1 MNGSREMRI
10 LVIDDEQSILRT
22 FKLRLTQWG
31 HRVLLASDG
40 DSGLEILREEPCDV
54 VITDLKMGGLPGE
67 EVVRRISSENSGTEV
82 LVITGFATV
91 ESAVEVMK
99 SGATDFLVKPLN
111 FDQVRLVL
119 DKIEKQ
125 RSLRDE
131 NQQLRDRVN
140 ELRLQLAEQH
150 SLQNLVGK
158 SKPMQEVVD
167 LIVSVAPLDCTVT
180 IYGETGTGKEMVAR
194 AIHQLSPR
202 SSENMVTVDC
212 GTLTETLLESELFG
226 YEKGAFTG
234 AVKTRRGRFELA
246 DRGTIF
252 LDEVANA
259 SVSVQKRLLRI
270 VQEKT
275 FERLGGESSIHTDVR
290 IIAASNR
297 DLAAMVREGS
307 FREDLFYR
315 LNVVPI
321 HMPPLRER
329 KEDLPLL
336 ARHFLDQYARR
347 IGREPPDLAPEA
359 IEQIMRYTW
368 PGNVRELA
376 HVMERSVIT
385 SAENVIRTIP
395 FLDAVERV
403 AVQSPGAV
411 SLDPPLKD
419 QITALELDYLT
430 SALEAFRGRIK
441 EVSLRSGFDERTIR
455 RKMRLYGLHK
465 EDFK

>member
-1 MNGSREMRI
+1 MRI

-40 DSGLEILREEPCDV
+40 DSGLEIVHKEPCDV
-54 VITDLKMGGLPGE
+54 VITDLKMGGVPGE
-67 EVVRRISSENSGTEV
+67 EVVRRISSESSGTEV
-82 LVITGFATV
+82 VVITGFATV

-140 ELRLQLAEQH
+140 ELKLKLAEQN

-158 SKPMQEVVD
+158 SKPMQEVMD

-234 AVKTRRGRFELA
+234 AVRTRRGRFELA
-246 DRGTIF
+246 HRGTIF

-259 SVSVQKRLLRI
+259 SPRVQKRLLRI

-275 FERLGGESSIHTDVR
+275 FERLGGESSVHTDVR

-321 HMPPLRER
+321 HMPPLRDR
-329 KEDLPLL
+329 TADLPLL
-336 ARHFLDQYARR
+336 ARHFLDLYARE
-347 IGREPPDLAPEA
+347 IGREPPNLSPEA
-359 IEQIMRYTW
+359 IEQIMQYAW

-376 HVMERSVIT
+376 HVMERLVIT
-385 SAENVIRTIP
+385 SSENVIRRIL
-395 FLDAVERV
+395 FLEPAEPPPLQNPGV
-403 AVQSPGAV
+403 A

-419 QITALELDYLT
+419 QITALEMDYLT
-430 SALEAFRGRIK
+430 SALEACRGRIK
-441 EVSLRSGFDERTIR
+441 EVSQRSGLDERTVR

>member
-1 MNGSREMRI
+1 MRI

-40 DSGLEILREEPCDV
+40 DSGMEMLHKEPCDV
-54 VITDLKMGGLPGE
+54 VITDLKMRGLPGE
-67 EVVRRISSENSGTEV
+67 EVVRRIDSEKPGTEV
-82 LVITGFATV
+82 VVITGFATV
-91 ESAVEVMK
+91 ECAVEVMK

-140 ELRLQLAEQH
+140 ALRLQLAEQN
-150 SLQNLVGK
+150 SNQNLVGK
-158 SKPMQEVVD
+158 SKPMQEVLD

-202 SSENMVTVDC
+202 ASQNMVTVDC

-234 AVKTRRGRFELA
+234 AVRMRRGRFELA

-259 SVSVQKRLLRI
+259 SPRVQKRLLRI

-275 FERLGGESSIHTDVR
+275 FERLGGESSLHTDVR

-297 DLAAMVREGS
+297 DLADMAREGT

-321 HMPPLRER
+321 HLPPLRDR
-329 KEDLPLL
+329 TEDLPLL
-336 ARHFLDQYARR
+336 ARHFLDKYAREM
-347 IGREPPDLAPEA
+347 GREPPDISAEA
-359 IEQIMRYTW
+359 IEQIMQYAW

-376 HVMERSVIT
+376 HVMERLVIT
-385 SAENVIRTIP
+385 SSEKVIRRIP
-395 FLDAVERV
+395 FLEAAEPPP
-403 AVQSPGAV
+403 VQNPGAA

-419 QITALELDYLT
+419 QITALEMDYLT
-430 SALEAFRGRIK
+430 SALEFFRGRIK
-441 EVSLRSGFDERTIR
+441 EVSQRSGLDERTVR
-455 RKMRLYGLHK
+455 RKMKLYGLHK

>member
-1 MNGSREMRI
+1 MRI
-10 LVIDDEQSILRT
+10 LVIDDEQSILTT

-40 DSGLEILREEPCDV
+40 DSGLEILHKEPCEV
-54 VITDLKMGGLPGE
+54 VITDLKMRGLRGE
-67 EVVRRISSENSGTEV
+67 EVVRRISSENTDTEV
-82 LVITGFATV
+82 VVITGFATV
-91 ESAVEVMK
+91 EAAVEVMK

-140 ELRLQLAEQH
+140 ELRLQLADH
-150 SLQNLVGK
+150 HGLQNLVGK

-234 AVKTRRGRFELA
+234 AVRTRRGKFELA

-259 SVSVQKRLLRI
+259 SPRVQKRLLRI

-275 FERLGGESSIHTDVR
+275 FERLGGESSVHTDVR

-297 DLAAMVREGS
+297 DLAAMVKEGS
-307 FREDLFYR
+307 FREDLYYR
-315 LNVVPI
+315 LNVVPLHI
-321 HMPPLRER
+321 PPLRDR

-336 ARHFLDQYARR
+336 ARHFLDLYARQM
-347 IGREPPDLAPEA
+347 GREPPNLSPES
-359 IEQIMRYTW
+359 IEQIMHYAW

-376 HVMERSVIT
+376 HVMERLIIT
-385 SAENVIRTIP
+385 SSEAVIRRIP
-395 FLDAVERV
+395 FLEAPEPVPIRTL
-403 AVQSPGAV
+403 GAAT
-411 SLDPPLKD
+411 LDPPLKD
-419 QITALELDYLT
+419 QIITLEMDYLA

-441 EVSLRSGFDERTIR
+441 EVSRISGYDERTVR

>member
-1 MNGSREMRI
+1 MRI

-22 FKLRLTQWG
+22 FKLRLTKWG

-40 DSGLEILREEPCDV
+40 SSGLDILNSEPCDV
-54 VITDLKMGGLPGE
+54 VITDLKMGEMQGE
-67 EVVRRISSENSGTEV
+67 EVVRRIGRENSATDV
-82 LVITGFATV
+82 VVITGFATV

-125 RSLRDE
+125 RTLREE
-131 NQQLRDRVN
+131 NQQLRDRVH
-140 ELRLQLAEQH
+140 ELRLRLAEQH
-150 SLQNLVGK
+150 SLRNLVGK
-158 SKPMQEVVD
+158 SKPMQEVLD
-167 LIVSVAPLDCTVT
+167 LIVSVAPLDCTVA

-194 AIHQLSPR
+194 EIHQLSPR

-234 AVKTRRGRFELA
+234 AVRTRRGRFELA

-259 SVSVQKRLLRI
+259 SPRVQKRLLRV

-297 DLAAMVREGS
+297 NLAAMVREGT
-307 FREDLFYR
+307 FREDLYYR

-321 HMPPLRER
+321 HLPPLRDR

-336 ARHFLDQYARR
+336 ARHFLDLYARGM
-347 IGREPPDLAPEA
+347 GREPPNLSPEA
-359 IEQIMRYTW
+359 IEQIMQYSW

-376 HVMERSVIT
+376 HVMERLVVT
-385 SAENVIRTIP
+385 SSENVIQHIP
-395 FLDAVERV
+395 FLVSVEAAPVR
-403 AVQSPGAV
+403 SPASV
-411 SLDPPLKD
+411 RLDPPLKD
-419 QITALELDYLT
+419 QISALEIDYLT
-430 SALEAFRGRIK
+430 RALETFRGRIN
-441 EVSLRSGFDERTIR
+441 EVSRRSGLDERTIR
-455 RKMRLYGLHK
+455 RKMKLYDLHK